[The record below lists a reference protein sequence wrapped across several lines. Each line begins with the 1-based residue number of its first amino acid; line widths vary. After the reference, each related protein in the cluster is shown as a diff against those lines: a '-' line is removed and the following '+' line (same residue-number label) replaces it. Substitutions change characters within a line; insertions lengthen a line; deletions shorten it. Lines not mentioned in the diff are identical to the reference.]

1 MILKRLGQGL
11 LVLLVLETVTFFLIR
26 LLPGHPFMG
35 KRNFRS
41 MFSSSS
47 RPVTGWTSPPW
58 SNTGVTGGTCWFM
71 ATWDRLW

>member
-35 KRNFRS
+35 EKKLPEHVLQQLQAS
-41 MFSSSS
+41 Y
-47 RPVTGWTSPPW
+47 GWISPP
-58 SNTGVTGGTCWFM
+58 
-71 ATWDRLW
+71 

>member
-35 KRNFRS
+35 ERSCRS
-41 MFSSSS
+41 MSSSSS
-47 RPVTGWTSPPW
+47 RPVTGWISPP
-58 SNTGVTGGTCWFM
+58 
-71 ATWDRLW
+71 

>member
-35 KRNFRS
+35 EKKLPEHVLQQLQAS
-41 MFSSSS
+41 Y
-47 RPVTGWTSPPW
+47 GLDQPPW

>member
-35 KRNFRS
+35 EKKLPEHVP
-41 MFSSSS
+41 SSS
-47 RPVTGWTSPPW
+47 RPVTGWI
-58 SNTGVTGGTCWFM
+58 
-71 ATWDRLW
+71 RLP

>member
-35 KRNFRS
+35 EKKLPEHVLQQLQALS
-41 MFSSSS
+41 
-47 RPVTGWTSPPW
+47 
-58 SNTGVTGGTCWFM
+58 
-71 ATWDRLW
+71 LIHI

>member
-35 KRNFRS
+35 EKKLPEHVLQQLQTS
-41 MFSSSS
+41 YGLAPPPSG
-47 RPVTGWTSPPW
+47 GWEAWIPGRCS
-58 SNTGVTGGTCWFM
+58 
-71 ATWDRLW
+71 AL

>member
-35 KRNFRS
+35 EKKL
-41 MFSSSS
+41 
-47 RPVTGWTSPPW
+47 PEHVLQQLQ
-58 SNTGVTGGTCWFM
+58 GVTGGTCWFM
-71 ATWDRLW
+71 ATWGRLW